1 MLLRRNLVVILL
13 EKPKSR
19 STVYDIIAEPVKEGA
34 KKSQWMSV
42 FHMSNKTQCRTLIC
56 NLASALVT
64 SSNRAIEQGEAFDG
78 SQNLIQLKIWCN
90 LKFGVEGTF

>member
-13 EKPKSR
+13 EKPTSR

-42 FHMSNKTQCRTLIC
+42 FHIYVKQDSMPHA
-56 NLASALVT
+56 NL
-64 SSNRAIEQGEAFDG
+64 
-78 SQNLIQLKIWCN
+78 
-90 LKFGVEGTF
+90 